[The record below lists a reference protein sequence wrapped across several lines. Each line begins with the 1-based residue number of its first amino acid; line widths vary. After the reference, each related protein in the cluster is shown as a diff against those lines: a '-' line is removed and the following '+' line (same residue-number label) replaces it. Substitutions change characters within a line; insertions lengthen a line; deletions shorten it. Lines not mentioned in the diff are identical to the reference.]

1 MELDH
6 VRESYRQA
14 IGLVGGEGSVR
25 HVEIFHLTSAQEKLL
40 GLLDEVVG
48 LYPELREAL
57 MTVAWKKVW
66 LPEIQRIT
74 RSLGVDGAVSG
85 IYRLS

>member
-6 VRESYRQA
+6 VKESYRQA
-14 IGLVGGEGSVR
+14 IGLVGGEGEGSVR
-25 HVEIFHLTSAQEKLL
+25 HVETFHLTSAQEKLL

-57 MTVAWKKVW
+57 MTVAWKKV
-66 LPEIQRIT
+66 
-74 RSLGVDGAVSG
+74 
-85 IYRLS
+85 

>member
-6 VRESYRQA
+6 LKESYRQA
-14 IGLVGGEGSVR
+14 IGLVGSEGSVR
-25 HVEIFHLTSAQEKLL
+25 HVETFHLTSAQEKLL

-57 MTVAWKKVW
+57 MTVAWKKV
-66 LPEIQRIT
+66 
-74 RSLGVDGAVSG
+74 
-85 IYRLS
+85 

>member
-6 VRESYRQA
+6 LKESYRQA
-14 IGLVGGEGSVR
+14 IGLVGGDAGSVR
-25 HVEIFHLTSAQEKLL
+25 RVVETFRLTGSQEKLL

-57 MTVAWKKVW
+57 MTVAWKK
-66 LPEIQRIT
+66 I
-74 RSLGVDGAVSG
+74 
-85 IYRLS
+85 